1 MINNRFA
8 VFSSKKDF
16 FFYLLV
22 LLSVRNFKRPRN
34 RLLTVT
40 FRSVTE
46 IEQLL
51 QTINSDDVSTTV
63 NLYKMN
69 NFFSHS

>member
-1 MINNRFA
+1 M
-8 VFSSKKDF
+8 
-16 FFYLLV
+16 
-22 LLSVRNFKRPRN
+22 
-34 RLLTVT
+34 T

-51 QTINSDDVSTTV
+51 QTIKSDDVSTTV

-69 NFFSHS
+69 DFFSHS

>member
-51 QTINSDDVSTTV
+51 QTIKSDDVSTTV

>member
-22 LLSVRNFKRPRN
+22 LLSVGNFNRPRN

-51 QTINSDDVSTTV
+51 QTIKSDDVSTTV

-69 NFFSHS
+69 DFFPHS

>member
-8 VFSSKKDF
+8 LVLRKI

-22 LLSVRNFKRPRN
+22 LLRVRNFNRPRN
-34 RLLTVT
+34 RLITVT

-69 NFFSHS
+69 DFFSHS

>member
-16 FFYLLV
+16 FYLLV
-22 LLSVRNFKRPRN
+22 LLRVRNFNRPRN
-34 RLLTVT
+34 RLITVT

-69 NFFSHS
+69 DFFSHS